1 MNHKEGAYEFM
12 VHDGMRIRSTT
23 ANLRIVGDCFPF
35 KYQQKRD
42 LDLDINPRV
51 DELEDDD
58 ENLIANVGSAAE
70 EAERPSALSCGG
82 VDDLVDEATHAH
94 DQELRRIFA
103 FVRRSRNGHTMTV
116 TKRVADARPAKRE
129 RRS

>member
-70 EAERPSALSCGG
+70 EAERPSALSC
-82 VDDLVDEATHAH
+82 
-94 DQELRRIFA
+94 
-103 FVRRSRNGHTMTV
+103 
-116 TKRVADARPAKRE
+116 
-129 RRS
+129 

>member
-58 ENLIANVGSAAE
+58 ENLIANVGSVAE
-70 EAERPSALSCGG
+70 EPERPSALSCGG
-82 VDDLVDEATHAH
+82 VEDLVDEATHEQ
-94 DQELRRIFA
+94 DQELRHISA
-103 FVRRSRNGHTMTV
+103 FVGRENTEAGEHSKRRIVKSKGKGRL
-116 TKRVADARPAKRE
+116 D
-129 RRS
+129 